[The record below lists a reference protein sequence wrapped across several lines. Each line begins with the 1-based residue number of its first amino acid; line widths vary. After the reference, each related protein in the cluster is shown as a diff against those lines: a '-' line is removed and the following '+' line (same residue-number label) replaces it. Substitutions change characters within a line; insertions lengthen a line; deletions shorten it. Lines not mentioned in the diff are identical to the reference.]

1 MTLTLPV
8 TKSESKVCKPSDVET
23 IADSTGQRVSGLN
36 TNLGPTH
43 QVTAM
48 YKPVFEY
55 YVFMLR
61 CRYIYNFCRKM
72 DGNVFNL
79 SNHQCFAFVW
89 FQTEQA
95 CGYQEPSK

>member
-1 MTLTLPV
+1 MMCCDASGVCVQGQEGLLSQAKNDINTT
-8 TKSESKVCKPSDVET
+8 SHQIESKVCKPSDVET

-55 YVFMLR
+55 YVFMVE
-61 CRYIYNFCRKM
+61 M
-72 DGNVFNL
+72 
-79 SNHQCFAFVW
+79 
-89 FQTEQA
+89 
-95 CGYQEPSK
+95 